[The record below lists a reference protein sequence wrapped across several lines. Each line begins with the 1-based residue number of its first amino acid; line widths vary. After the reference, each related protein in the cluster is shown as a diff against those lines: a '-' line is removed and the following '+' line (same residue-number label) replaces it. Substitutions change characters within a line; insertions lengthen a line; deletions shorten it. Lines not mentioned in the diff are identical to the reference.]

1 MKKIIFLIIGVLS
14 SIISLTLYSIYTFTS
29 LFDNIFLMDI
39 YIYSTLIF
47 GNLILIISLLVFYHL
62 KYQHTIKNLQNRLL
76 RWSKLSPRVN
86 QIGEDAFQTLPVG
99 IIVLDDEATEIGWV
113 NSYAKT
119 LFNRELV
126 ETNLREVSESLA
138 EYVEEGNFK
147 SITIALNERMVD
159 VIYRSEYQVLYLFNV
174 TERENVKKEYTQ
186 NLPALGIINLDN
198 LEDTIE
204 NLDIA
209 EQSLIRSEYLTVIDE
224 WIETHQ
230 GFIKPISEERLLMF
244 VKRRRLED
252 MILKE
257 FDLLN
262 RIREISLNHDIVVSL
277 SMGIASWDLE
287 FDELAN
293 YAQNAIDL
301 AERRGGDQVVVNIEG
316 EKIKYFGARSEAL
329 SKVSRTNVKQIAQSL
344 QRLFDKSDTLF
355 IMGHDQLDM
364 DSFASMIAIYRMS
377 LTAPDIVS
385 YLVIDEERIDQTVT
399 EVFNYL
405 KENNHF
411 ILKQII
417 TTKQALEK
425 SSDNK
430 LLVIVDTQ
438 LPNIVHSQELLD
450 LDATKVIIDHHRGS
464 ENSIEADLNYIDSSA
479 SSTIELLIELIGY
492 FNRDIE
498 IDYVE
503 SSIMYGGLLVDTN
516 NFTYRTSVRT
526 FEVASKLREYDA
538 DPLLTKTW
546 LRNDLSHK
554 IDLNNMLSNVEI
566 FLDRFAIVK
575 SERLNQPRS
584 FIAQVS
590 EALLEIRNI
599 DAAFTINK
607 LDKDYV
613 GISARSYGE
622 VNVQLIM
629 EQLGGGGHLTSAA
642 TQIKDEKINDVYEKL
657 KQILEFE
664 YGGESESMKVILIE
678 DVKGKG
684 KKGEVVEVKSGY
696 ANYLISSNLGIPA
709 NPENMK
715 KLEEDKKKAQEAEAK
730 HLELIRKIASDIEGK
745 SINLTI
751 LVGADGKRFGSIT
764 PKQIVEEFQK
774 EHGVTIDR
782 KKLELKNDLI
792 SAGIYPVGVA
802 LDKGVKATFEVNVIE
817 KRD

>member
-1 MKKIIFLIIGVLS
+1 
-14 SIISLTLYSIYTFTS
+14 
-29 LFDNIFLMDI
+29 
-39 YIYSTLIF
+39 
-47 GNLILIISLLVFYHL
+47 
-62 KYQHTIKNLQNRLL
+62 
-76 RWSKLSPRVN
+76 
-86 QIGEDAFQTLPVG
+86 
-99 IIVLDDEATEIGWV
+99 
-113 NSYAKT
+113 
-119 LFNRELV
+119 
-126 ETNLREVSESLA
+126 
-138 EYVEEGNFK
+138 
-147 SITIALNERMVD
+147 
-159 VIYRSEYQVLYLFNV
+159 
-174 TERENVKKEYTQ
+174 
-186 NLPALGIINLDN
+186 
-198 LEDTIE
+198 
-204 NLDIA
+204 
-209 EQSLIRSEYLTVIDE
+209 
-224 WIETHQ
+224 
-230 GFIKPISEERLLMF
+230 
-244 VKRRRLED
+244 
-252 MILKE
+252 
-257 FDLLN
+257 
-262 RIREISLNHDIVVSL
+262 
-277 SMGIASWDLE
+277 
-287 FDELAN
+287 
-293 YAQNAIDL
+293 
-301 AERRGGDQVVVNIEG
+301 
-316 EKIKYFGARSEAL
+316 
-329 SKVSRTNVKQIAQSL
+329 
-344 QRLFDKSDTLF
+344 
-355 IMGHDQLDM
+355 MGHDQPSELV
-364 DSFASMIAIYRMS
+364 ASMIAIYRMS

-684 KKGEVVEVKSGY
+684 KKGEVV
-696 ANYLISSNLGIPA
+696 
-709 NPENMK
+709 M
-715 KLEEDKKKAQEAEAK
+715 
-730 HLELIRKIASDIEGK
+730 
-745 SINLTI
+745 
-751 LVGADGKRFGSIT
+751 
-764 PKQIVEEFQK
+764 QI
-774 EHGVTIDR
+774 I
-782 KKLELKNDLI
+782 
-792 SAGIYPVGVA
+792 
-802 LDKGVKATFEVNVIE
+802 
-817 KRD
+817 